1 MKTTLFPSII
11 TATIGLA
18 NYSVT
23 QKDLDSGVYLL
34 TESAKQLVGIRPDSW
49 SDISEEAKTPAPEAL
64 DSDGNLIPEE
74 FTGIASRRPAEYLIV
89 ARAFR
94 KAYGDEETKR
104 VLSMQE
110 VIWRNYRI
118 VR

>member
-1 MKTTLFPSII
+1 MKTSLFPSII
-11 TATIGLA
+11 TATLGLA

-23 QKDLDSGVYLL
+23 QKDLDSGVFLL
-34 TESAKQLVGIRPDSW
+34 TEAALKLVGTRPVAW
-49 SDISEEAKTPAPEAL
+49 TEISEKAETPIPETL

-74 FTGIASRRPAEYLIV
+74 FADIARRRPAEYLIV

-94 KAYGDEETKR
+94 KAYADEETKR
-104 VLSMQE
+104 VVSMQD